1 MKFSRLLPICV
12 AAAFTSSFAVL
23 DLPSAQPKV
32 DASYWN
38 AALDSTWQGMIRRNI
53 QPYSNGAGLIHRP
66 KSETPGDAVS
76 EGVGYGML
84 VALYAND
91 QDNFN
96 KMWEAASEKMWNGD
110 FHDWHMLA
118 NGVIPNSPE
127 EGGYGKGAATDAEED
142 IALALIFADKLVS
155 AGKWQAYTSPFLQK
169 TYAEQAQKLLD
180 KMWDTKQIR
189 SEGHV
194 APGAGWG
201 GYDFLNPGYFSP
213 AWYKVFAKFDKTDA
227 ERWTKAIDK
236 SYEIISKSPGYSMGM
251 VPDWMTP
258 DGGWVGSDGL
268 GYNAYFDSR
277 AFFKDAIRILWRT
290 AVDAVWFD
298 ESRAKDF
305 LKNALKFINEKGG
318 PSASNYYQI
327 EKAGELLPADDKWK
341 EFNDQNNSETW
352 RYRREH
358 SHLTVGMWAT
368 AAMAVGESAD
378 RIAFSEEMA
387 KFYEGGDYFGNAVDP
402 TGGIEDTLHNEMYFD
417 QFLAWFG
424 TSLMSGAF
432 VNVVDA
438 IDNPKAATPGDS
450 SSLTKLPEPVDT
462 IPVDTLPPA
471 DTLITADT
479 TIGADTSNGDSKE
492 DKVYGKIAEVA
503 KGIHYVRMESS
514 ILFTTESYA
523 KWAIF
528 DLNGHKVASA
538 MGKNFIWNTRN
549 RNGVYIVKAIGRSG
563 SYLKK
568 IAVR

>member
-1 MKFSRLLPICV
+1 MNCLRFLSVCL
-12 AAAFTSSFAVL
+12 AAAVTSSFAVL

-53 QPYSNGAGLIHRP
+53 NPYSAGAGLIHRP

-91 QDNFN
+91 QATFN
-96 KMWEAASEKMWNGD
+96 KMWEKASETMWNGD
-110 FHDWHMLA
+110 YHDWHMDPSG
-118 NGVIPNSPE
+118 NIPL
-127 EGGYGKGAATDAEED
+127 EGHGAATDAEED

-155 AGKWQAYTSPFLQK
+155 AGKWNAYTSPFLNK

-189 SEGHV
+189 SEGIV

-201 GYDFLNPGYFSP
+201 GYEFVNPGYFSP
-213 AWYKVFAKFDKTDA
+213 AWYKVFEKFDKSDA
-227 ERWTKAIDK
+227 ARWKTAVDK

-258 DGGWVGSDGL
+258 EGGWVGSEGL
-268 GYNAYFDSR
+268 GYNAYFESR
-277 AFFKDAIRILWRT
+277 AFYKDAIRILWRC
-290 AVDAVWFD
+290 AIDAIWFD

-305 LKNALKFINEKGG
+305 LKNALKFINDKGG
-318 PSASNYYQI
+318 PSAANFYQI
-327 EKAGELLPADDKWK
+327 EKAGELLPAEDKWK
-341 EFNDQNNSETW
+341 EFNDSKNESTW

-358 SHLTVGMWAT
+358 SHLTIGMWAT
-368 AAMAVGESAD
+368 AAMAVGEASD

-387 KFYEGGDYFGNAVDP
+387 KFYEGGDYFGLAHD
-402 TGGIEDTLHNEMYFD
+402 TSAALEDTLHNEMYFD

-438 IDNPKAATPGDS
+438 VDNPKTPTPGDS
-450 SSLTKLPEPVDT
+450 SSLTKIPEVPVDSDT
-462 IPVDTLPPA
+462 VVVDTSSHQDSSDVKPGDDKIIA
-471 DTLITADT
+471 
-479 TIGADTSNGDSKE
+479 GAAKASAS
-492 DKVYGKIAEVA
+492 VRFAEVDGGVMFSA
-503 KGIHYVRMESS
+503 D
-514 ILFTTESYA
+514 YA
-523 KWAIF
+523 VKWAVY
-528 DLNGHKVASA
+528 DLTGHRVLSAS
-538 MGKNFIWNTRN
+538 GKNFLWNTRGM
-549 RNGVYIVKAIGRSG
+549 NGVYIVKAAYRG
-563 SYLKK
+563 SSFTHKVL
-568 IAVR
+568 VR